1 MMRETEKEVFDYVKR
16 FPFNTEHFYEDRLV
30 RNQRLMTQTEFQEAM
45 KNLLANNRLTQPR
58 SDYYEPTEL
67 LKDEAMQV
75 KPKVREMRP
84 LKTRPKV
91 LKGHV
96 TIMRRRDVEGY
107 ECRDCHKFI
116 KRPFSKRPLRKCP
129 KCGKK
134 TYYGKPALQKAY
146 MRTEKRTRGWRKIF
160 EPILGRK
167 RGVINIERVGKP
179 QISAAALPMPPP
191 KPEAVTPKIIAAP
204 AQKRKSGYR
213 GQHAKRGSAEYHE
226 VMHGAANKMWAT
238 RRQKLKKHVGKVVN
252 KAVGFFRDKDK
263 KVHPITVKTRK
274 RQTSKI
280 KPRSKRFRVKPKK
293 KLKVKTS
300 SKKKKGN

>member
-1 MMRETEKEVFDYVKR
+1 MMRETEKEVLDFVKR

-58 SDYYEPTEL
+58 SGYYEPTEL

-107 ECRDCHKFI
+107 ECRNCHKFI
-116 KRPFSKRPLRKCP
+116 KRPFSKRRLQKCP

-146 MRTEKRTRGWRKIF
+146 MRTERRTRGWRKIF
-160 EPILGRK
+160 EPILGRM

-179 QISAAALPMPPP
+179 QVSAAALPMPSP
-191 KPEAVTPKIIAAP
+191 KPEAVTPKVIAAQS
-204 AQKRKSGYR
+204 QKRKSGYR
-213 GQHAKRGSAEYHE
+213 GQHVKRGSVEYHE
-226 VMHGAANKMWAT
+226 VMHGAATKMWAT
-238 RRQKLKKHVGKVVN
+238 RRKKLKKHVRKVVRQ
-252 KAVGFFRDKDK
+252 VTGFFRDKEK
-263 KVHPITVKTRK
+263 KVHPVTVKTLK
-274 RQTSKI
+274 RQAI
-280 KPRSKRFRVKPKK
+280 KPSSKRFNVKPKK

>member
-1 MMRETEKEVFDYVKR
+1 MMRETEKEVLDYVKR

-58 SDYYEPTEL
+58 SGYYEPTEL

-84 LKTRPKV
+84 LKTRPTV

-107 ECRDCHKFI
+107 ECRNCHKFI

-179 QISAAALPMPPP
+179 QVSAAALPMPPP
-191 KPEAVTPKIIAAP
+191 KPEAGAPKVIAAP
-204 AQKRKSGYR
+204 KHKSGYR
-213 GQHAKRGSAEYHE
+213 GQHVKRGSTEYHQT
-226 VMHGAANKMWAT
+226 MQSAAKKMWVT
-238 RRQKLKKHVGKVVN
+238 RRLKKHVGKVVK

-274 RQTSKI
+274 RQAI
-280 KPRSKRFRVKPKK
+280 KPRSKRFRVEPKK
-293 KLKVKTS
+293 PKVKT